1 MKMTSHVTLR
11 AQALVLF
18 KTRSDETRPNMK
30 YSRIRKWAAVIAC
43 ICSGGLVPQA
53 SALSLTFDDV
63 SFLGELDRGKNG
75 KDKEERYVD
84 QLAGLTLNTTFR
96 GEGITY
102 TRSGNQF
109 DWLPAADLVT
119 SVKHDHTGI
128 VLDGSYDYVLARY
141 GSGETV
147 VWYVGG
153 LTGSYDLPG
162 SGNDD
167 RALHHYS
174 LFQSGNL
181 APSKGL
187 NVPDAGSALAL
198 LCLSLPAITLF
209 ASLKSLKFPSLG

>member
-1 MKMTSHVTLR
+1 MKMTSHLTIR
-11 AQALVLF
+11 TQALVLF

-63 SFLGELDRGKNG
+63 SFLGELDRGGNG

-96 GEGITY
+96 GAGITS
-102 TRSGNQF
+102 TRSGHQF
-109 DWLPAADLVT
+109 HSLPAADAFA
-119 SVKHDHTGI
+119 HTGM
-128 VLDGSYDYVLARY
+128 VLDGSYDYLLARY
-141 GSGETV
+141 GSGETM

-162 SGNDD
+162 NGNDG
-167 RALHHYS
+167 RAIHHYS

-181 APSKGL
+181 APSNGL

-198 LCLSLPAITLF
+198 LGLSLPFLG
-209 ASLKSLKFPSLG
+209 LLQRKFKK